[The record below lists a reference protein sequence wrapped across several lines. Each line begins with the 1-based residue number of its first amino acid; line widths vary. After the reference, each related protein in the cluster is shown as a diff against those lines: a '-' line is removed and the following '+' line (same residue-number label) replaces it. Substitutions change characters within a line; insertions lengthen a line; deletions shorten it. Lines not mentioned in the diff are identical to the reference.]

1 MKRLKEIDFK
11 KINIKKIFKNII
23 KGIKKYA
30 STNIL
35 FISYIIISLLIGFL
49 LRLFTIGTPIYFKAF
64 LSDFMV
70 SLLIGAFGYLFK
82 PKYQFTYFFIWIIF
96 STFLAIGNTIYYQ
109 FYQSFLSVNLIST
122 ASMLGAVDDSLYDK
136 LHITQFLYIIFPI
149 IFFGI
154 HKFLSKKNYYFEVE
168 KTEKGKRNFIYS
180 VATSG
185 VIICSLLFTLNAT
198 DTSRLVKQWNRE
210 WLVQKFGLYT
220 YTAND
225 LIQSIQP
232 HLNTLFGYDEAA
244 RKFRNFYSCKAEEKI
259 SSNKYTNAF
268 KDKNVIFIHAES
280 MQNFLVNLKINGKE
294 VTPNLN
300 KLAKEGIYFDRFYP
314 QISVGTSSD
323 TEFTLN
329 TGLMPSSSGTVFVNY
344 YNRTYYALPKYFN
357 DMGYYTFSAH
367 ANNADY
373 WNRKTMH
380 HTLGYQD
387 FYAKDSYV
395 VPSDTSDPNW
405 VGLGLS
411 DKSFFN
417 QLVPILKN
425 IKENHKKFYGTVITL
440 SNHSPFNDLEKYD
453 PFDVT
458 MKYTVTDENGKKK
471 EAVATYLEGS
481 SMGNYIRSAHYA
493 DAALGEFIQLLKD
506 NDLTKDTIII
516 LYGDHEARLNKKQFN
531 LLYNYDPNT
540 NDIKSED
547 DPTYVSMENYNY
559 DLLKNT
565 PLIMWNVDKKY
576 RRKVSSAMGMYDVL
590 PTIANM
596 FGFKDKYGLG
606 HDIFSDNEKIVV
618 FPNGNVLTD
627 KVYYSNLNDEYVALS
642 DEPIDSDYI
651 SRLKDYANQILDVSN
666 GIVLHD
672 LIKNEE
678 DKIGA
683 CEREEKK

>member
-35 FISYIIISLLIGFL
+35 FISYIIITLLIGFL

-96 STFLAIGNTIYYQ
+96 ATFLAIGNTIYYQ

-651 SRLKDYANQILDVSN
+651 SRLKDYANQILDISN

>member
-35 FISYIIISLLIGFL
+35 FISYIIITLLIGFL

-96 STFLAIGNTIYYQ
+96 ATFLAIGNTIYYQ

-642 DEPIDSDYI
+642 DEPINSDYI

>member
-96 STFLAIGNTIYYQ
+96 ATFLAIGNTIYYQ

-136 LHITQFLYIIFPI
+136 LHMTQFLYIIFPI

-280 MQNFLVNLKINGKE
+280 IQNFLVNLKINGKE

-458 MKYTVTDENGKKK
+458 MKYTVTDENGKEK

-642 DEPIDSDYI
+642 DEPINSDYI